1 MNVFHSVLDKFQAL
15 IQLKD
20 PNAAAQTKL
29 VSFNVRNQDH
39 TDQRAGLPSSQNRLQ
54 ERAINTRT
62 DVFCIGLMTSL
73 SLKIIFI
80 QRCQISD

>member
-1 MNVFHSVLDKFQAL
+1 MVNEIFVFINKKVFRSVLDKFQAL

-39 TDQRAGLPSSQNRLQ
+39 TDQRAGKGKKKLPC
-54 ERAINTRT
+54 
-62 DVFCIGLMTSL
+62 DGLYY
-73 SLKIIFI
+73 
-80 QRCQISD
+80 R